1 MIVTAQVLIFLAL
14 YLLVFVLCVVAVV
27 DLLRRPAPAFV
38 SAGKRTKKFWGGI
51 LAAAT
56 AVAFVAIPYP
66 LGIGEL
72 QFLALG
78 SAVASI
84 VYLVD
89 VRPAV
94 APYSGGRGR
103 GPRGP
108 GRPGGGW

>member
-1 MIVTAQVLIFLAL
+1 MIVTAQVLIFLLL

-27 DLLRRPAPAFV
+27 DLLRRPTAAFV
-38 SAGKRTKKFWGGI
+38 SAGKRTKGFWGAI
-51 LAAAT
+51 LGVAT
-56 AVAFVAIPYP
+56 AIAFVAIPYP

-78 SAVASI
+78 SAVAAI

-94 APYSGGRGR
+94 TPYSGRR
-103 GPRGP
+103 GPRA
-108 GRPGGGW
+108 PGGQGGW